1 MPSTTSTRVEQAQR
15 AALAQITTLAAT
27 LPVPASIHLDEQDGV
42 VVLVSNRADLER
54 WINALDLGRPARE
67 RSTRPGKD
75 RATWAPE
82 GMRLFTVVGYLAA
95 LPHLTA
101 VSA

>member
-15 AALAQITTLAAT
+15 AALAQITTLTET
-27 LPVPASIHLDEQDGV
+27 LPVPASIYLDEKDGV
-42 VVLVSNRADLER
+42 VVLVTRREDLER
-54 WINALDLGRPARE
+54 WINALDLGRP
-67 RSTRPGKD
+67 TRKPAPRLGKD

-82 GMRLFTVVGYLAA
+82 GTRLFAVVGYLAT